1 MLPTHDSLHS
11 VHNSFLLNSIAFLL
25 MMYRVQHITLCEAD
39 ATSDTEIIKKL
50 LGKGYDWRVRPP
62 GINLTAKGNHGPVV
76 VSVNMLIRSIS
87 KIDDVNMEYSVQL
100 TFRESWVDG
109 RLAYGLPGDNKPDFL
124 ILTAGQQIWM
134 PDSFFQNEKQA
145 QKHMIDKP
153 NVLIRIHK
161 DGQILYS
168 VRISLVLSCPMHLQY
183 YPMDVQTCLI
193 DLASYAY
200 TDTDIEYRWKETDP
214 VQLKDGL
221 NSSLPSFQLNNV
233 STTYCTSKTNTG
245 TYSCLRTVLE
255 LRRQFSYYLL
265 QLYIPSTMLVI
276 VSWVSF
282 WLDRTAVPARV
293 TLGVTTLLTMTTQS
307 SGINA
312 KLPPV
317 SYTKA
322 IDVWIGACLTFIFG
336 ALLEFAWVTYISSRN
351 FAKSTRNE
359 QRSGSLVLANQQV
372 VLPPTTI
379 DFRSNNSEPEVW
391 VKRREFDDAAELLVL
406 GPRRRVNR
414 VNWLQRVIRKSWVV
428 AWVRKRLEP
437 ADNAKKAD
445 LVSRVLFPLC
455 FLGFNVLYWTN
466 YSQYQVSISR

>member
-1 MLPTHDSLHS
+1 MHLLGSGHFGT
-11 VHNSFLLNSIAFLL
+11 VLNSVAFVWVFLRMQL
-25 MMYRVQHITLCEAD
+25 IPRCEAD

-50 LGKGYDWRVRPP
+50 LNKGYDWRVRPP
-62 GINLTAKGNHGPVV
+62 GINLTAKGSHGPVV

-153 NVLIRIHK
+153 NVLIRVHK

-200 TDTDIEYRWKETDP
+200 TDNDIEYRWKETDP

-221 NSSLPSFQLNNV
+221 NSSLPSFQLNKV

-265 QLYIPSTMLVI
+265 QLYIPSSMLVI

-282 WLDRTAVPARV
+282 WLDRSAVPARV
-293 TLGVTTLLTMTTQS
+293 TLGVTTLLTMTTQA

-336 ALLEFAWVTYISSRN
+336 ALLEFAWVTYISTRTTNKASR
-351 FAKSTRNE
+351 SEPRT
-359 QRSGSLVLANQQV
+359 GSLILSNQHV
-372 VLPPTTI
+372 VLPHTTL
-379 DFRSNNSEPEVW
+379 DLRTRSDREVW
-391 VKRREFDDAAELLVL
+391 VKQSRFDDAAELLVL
-406 GPRRRVNR
+406 GPRTTSRVSR
-414 VNWLQRVIRKSWVV
+414 LQRMLRKSCVV
-428 AWVRKRLEP
+428 AWVRQRLEP

-445 LVSRVLFPLC
+445 LVSRALFPLC
-455 FLGFNVLYWTN
+455 FIGFNILYWTN
-466 YSQYQVSISR
+466 YSQYTVTGPR